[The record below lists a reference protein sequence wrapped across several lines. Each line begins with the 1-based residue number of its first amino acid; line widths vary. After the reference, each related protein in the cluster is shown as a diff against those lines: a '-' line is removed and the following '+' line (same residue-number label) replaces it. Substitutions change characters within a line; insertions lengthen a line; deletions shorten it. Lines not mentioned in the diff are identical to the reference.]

1 MVRGLDLFK
10 EHFKDHT
17 DSFVII
23 GGTACSLL
31 LEGLTPPFRATKDID
46 IILYVEKM
54 KPTFGKIFWDFI
66 SKGGYKNL
74 QQSTGKKIFYRFKN
88 PDDEK
93 FPFMI
98 ELFSSKPDGLEPMPG
113 SHLTPIPFDGEV
125 SSLSA
130 ILLDEIYYPFLQSGR
145 MIVDGLPVV
154 NAGHLI
160 PLKVKAYFDLSTG
173 RNQGKVGDSKDI
185 KKHQNDVF
193 RLFPLLAG
201 DQKIPLP
208 TPIAEEMRTFL
219 TSVSKEQLNLKL
231 FGINILTLQEVIQ
244 NLKNIYNL

>member
-1 MVRGLDLFK
+1 MVKGLDLFK
-10 EHFKDHT
+10 QHFKDHT

-23 GGTACSLL
+23 GGTACSVLL
-31 LEGLTPPFRATKDID
+31 DDLDPPFRVTKDID

-54 KPTFGKIFWDFI
+54 NPTFGKVFWDFI
-66 SKGGYKNL
+66 IKGGYKNL

-93 FPFMI
+93 YPFML
-98 ELFSSKPDGLEPMPG
+98 ELFSSKPDWLEPIPG
-113 SHLTPIPFDGEV
+113 SHLTPIPFDEEV

-130 ILLDEIYYPFLQSGR
+130 ILLEGDYYPFLQSGR
-145 MIVDGLPVV
+145 EFVDGLPVV

-185 KKHQNDVF
+185 KKHRNDVF
-193 RLFPLLAG
+193 RLFPLLAEE
-201 DQKIPLP
+201 QRIPLP
-208 TPIAEEMRTFL
+208 AHIAEEMKNFL
-219 TSVSKEQLNLKL
+219 TAVSKEDLELKAY
-231 FGINILTLQEVIQ
+231 GINTLTLPQVIQ
-244 NLKNIYNL
+244 NLKTIYGL